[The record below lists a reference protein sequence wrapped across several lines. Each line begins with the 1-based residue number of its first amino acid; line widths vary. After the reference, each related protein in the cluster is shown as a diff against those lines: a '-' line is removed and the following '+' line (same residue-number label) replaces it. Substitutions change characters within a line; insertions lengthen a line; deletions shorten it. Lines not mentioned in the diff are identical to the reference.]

1 MCGIVGYIGRKPL
14 LPVLIEGLRRLPI
27 QMEGLVKTEGL
38 LMSEHL
44 SQYISAFI
52 SAMVITLIAAVYPAR
67 RAAKYDP
74 VEVIRGAH

>member
-1 MCGIVGYIGRKPL
+1 MRWMTSL
-14 LPVLIEGLRRLPI
+14 LRLPI
-27 QMEGLVKTEGL
+27 QMEGLVKVEGL
-38 LMSEHL
+38 LMSEHAY
-44 SQYISAFI
+44 QYIAAFV